1 MKSVSEAMRDYL
13 QTHPYNIGDPDCE
26 NILDLLYRAYAETH
40 ESDPPE
46 IQSGFAELEEFLK
59 TLPLD
64 DNNAVFNLTCQLC
77 TAYEHKAFLDRCGNC
92 GKFFIINCPNFRSI
106 CSIIKRYCREYFGYN
121 NNVDERININS
132 VDEMLVR

>member
-1 MKSVSEAMRDYL
+1 MKSIAEALRKYL
-13 QTHPYNIGDPDCE
+13 HTHPYNTGDPDCE

-64 DNNAVFNLTCQLC
+64 DNNAVFNLTCRIC
-77 TAYEHKAFLDRCGNC
+77 TAYEHKAFLDGLQ
-92 GKFFIINCPNFRSI
+92 
-106 CSIIKRYCREYFGYN
+106 FG
-121 NNVDERININS
+121 VEL
-132 VDEMLVR
+132 MLKLTEK